1 MSIDPLEI
9 LKSHYSVNRRTY
21 ELLVRHSENVTQK
34 ALSVA
39 QKRMD
44 LKPDLEF
51 IAQAAMLHDI
61 GIGLTNTPTLGCFGS
76 YPYVC
81 HGILGRT
88 ILEQHGLYRHALVCE
103 RHVGV
108 GLCAEEIERLNLPLP
123 VREMLP
129 RTIEEKIICYAD
141 KFFSKEND
149 ASGKEKNITEIM
161 AILRRYGMDKVLRFQ
176 VMHDDLTIV

>member
-9 LKSHYSVNRRTY
+9 LKSHYSVNSRAY
-21 ELLVRHSENVTQK
+21 ELLVRHCENVTQK
-34 ALSVA
+34 ALTMA
-39 QKRMD
+39 KRRMD

-61 GIGLTNTPTLGCFGS
+61 GIGLTNTPALGCLGAF
-76 YPYVC
+76 PYVC

-88 ILEQHGLYRHALVCE
+88 ILEQHGLFRHALVCE
-103 RHVGV
+103 RHVGM
-108 GLCAEEIERLNLPLP
+108 GLNAEEIERLNLPLP

-149 ASGKEKNITEIM
+149 ANGKEKNIAEII
-161 AILRRYGMDKVLRFQ
+161 AGLRRYGMDKVLRFQ
-176 VMHDDLTIV
+176 MIHHDLNNV